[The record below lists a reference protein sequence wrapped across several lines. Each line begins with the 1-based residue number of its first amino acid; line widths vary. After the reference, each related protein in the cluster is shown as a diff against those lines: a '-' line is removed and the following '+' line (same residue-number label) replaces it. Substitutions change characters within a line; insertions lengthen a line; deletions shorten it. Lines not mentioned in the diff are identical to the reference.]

1 MIRWKYAL
9 PRLLLLGVIVALL
22 WLGLNPLVRWAVVS
36 TGRSATSAKVEIGG
50 VETSLLRTQL
60 RLTDVR
66 VANPKAPMENLVE
79 ADQITLK
86 LDRDSLL
93 RRKLV
98 VREGKVSGL
107 RFGSGRETSGTL
119 DPAACWGLQLPHV
132 DLPQL
137 DQQWLDQLADV
148 LGQQLVEQA
157 EKLESVRL
165 AKELV
170 ERWPAEYDRLEAR
183 ANSLKWRVDNLRQLS
198 RTDRENALEAL
209 NVYQQAASELQGIQ
223 REITEL
229 RAEID
234 RLREQVRVDRDAIV
248 RAKEQDLQHIR
259 ETVRLENLSPQSL
272 SEYLL
277 GPELS
282 ETIVTL
288 AKWVEWGRRYL
299 PAKAD
304 AAQPVRGRGVDVLF
318 PGIQQ
323 RPDFLIQSLVLD
335 GQAQLGRHRF
345 QFQGTA
351 ADITS
356 HPKLHGKPV
365 VLRARV
371 DAETAL
377 EVEAVLDHTGETP
390 RHRITVNC
398 PGIEQP
404 ERVLGRPGELAVLVS
419 AGSTHLWATL
429 DLERDAISG
438 QVLLKQEPVKLV
450 PQLADAYGGRRLAR
464 SLEEAV
470 SQVREIRVV
479 VDLSGTLQE
488 PDWKLRSNLGPQL
501 AVAIDGMFERELE
514 SRRQQLVA
522 YLHGRVEGRLAQ
534 FERTMLTRQR
544 ELFSKLDLDGT
555 QIQDLSQVL
564 ARRLQLPDNV
574 LGQGL
579 PKGLPLRF

>member
-1 MIRWKYAL
+1 MIRWNYAI
-9 PRLLLLGVIVALL
+9 PRLLLLGAIVVLL
-22 WLGLNPLVRWAVVS
+22 WVGLNPLVRWAVVS
-36 TGRSATSAKVEIGG
+36 TGQSAISAKVDVGR
-50 VETSLLRTQL
+50 VETSLLRAQL
-60 RLTDVR
+60 HLSDVR
-66 VANPKAPMENLVE
+66 VADPQAPMKNLVE
-79 ADQITLK
+79 AGQITLS

-93 RRKLV
+93 QRKLV
-98 VREGKVSGL
+98 VREGKASGL
-107 RFGSGRETSGTL
+107 RFGSDRETSGTL
-119 DPAACWGLQLPHV
+119 GPAADWDLQLPHV
-132 DLPQL
+132 DLPQF
-137 DQQWLDQLADV
+137 DQEWLDQLADV
-148 LGQQLVEQA
+148 LSQELIEQA

-165 AKELV
+165 AKELI

-183 ANSLKWRVDNLRQLS
+183 ANSLKWRIGNLRQLS
-198 RTDRENALEAL
+198 KIGRENALEAL
-209 NVYQQAASELQGIQ
+209 GAYRQAASELQSIQ

-234 RLREQVRVDRDAIV
+234 RLREQVLVDKDAIV
-248 RAKEQDLQHIR
+248 RAKEQDLRHIR
-259 ETVRLENLSPQSL
+259 ETLRLENLSPQNL

-288 AKWVEWGRRYL
+288 AKWVQWGRQYF
-299 PAKAD
+299 PTKVE
-304 AAQPVRGRGVDVLF
+304 AAQPVERRGVDVLF

-335 GQAQLGRHRF
+335 GQGQLGRHRF

-351 ADITS
+351 AGVTS
-356 HPKLHGKPV
+356 QPKLYGKPV
-365 VLRARV
+365 VLRARI

-377 EVEAVLDHTGETP
+377 EVEAILDHTGENP

-398 PGIEQP
+398 PGLKQS

-419 AGSTHLWATL
+419 PGSTHLWASL
-429 DLERDAISG
+429 DLEGDALSG
-438 QVLLKQEPVKLV
+438 QVLLKQEPVELI
-450 PQLADAYGGRRLAR
+450 PDLADAYGGQRLAG
-464 SLEEAV
+464 SLEEAI

-501 AVAIDGMFERELE
+501 AGAINGLFERELE

-522 YLHGRVEGRLAQ
+522 YLQGQVEGKLAQ
-534 FERTMLTRQR
+534 FEGTMLAKQQG
-544 ELFSKLDLDGT
+544 LFAKLNLDGT
-555 QIQDLSQVL
+555 QIQDLSQVI
-564 ARRLQLPDNV
+564 ARRLRLPDGV

-579 PKGLPLRF
+579 PEGLPFRF